1 MLTAQ
6 GAEQQ
11 AIDRAVERLFTRDDP
26 QRVDSLRE
34 LFVGKLDF
42 ERADGAI
49 PMPQIGAI
57 QFAAARRIARLD
69 GVEVAL
75 VAALDDSALG
85 AAALRELYRASTT
98 QLGEVLLV
106 CTTRDGSSWQF
117 IYPKQ
122 QNGKEVLR
130 RLSVQQGQPRRT
142 FVEQISKLV
151 DERSSLGIRSALE
164 NLYNVDRVTKLF
176 FTEYKRVFEQV
187 MASIVGLP
195 NDKERR
201 LFCQTL
207 FNRLMFLY
215 FLQRKGCLLF
225 DGRTDYL
232 DALWQSYTSSDE
244 GSFYRGRL
252 WNLFFLVLSNS
263 KSGDFSIARQVLESQ
278 VGRVPFLNG
287 GLFDSEELD
296 RWEGVDVPDEAIRII
311 LTELFAKFNFTIT
324 EGTPYDVE
332 VAVDPEMLGKV
343 FEELVTGR
351 HESGSYYTPRPIVS
365 FMGKEA
371 LKGYLAHGVPSESPE
386 AIERFVDEHS
396 AAELRNPEQVLDA
409 IKRVRICDPACGSG
423 AYLLGMLQELLALRT
438 CLFAAHRIGPEDVYN
453 RKLEIIQDNLYGR
466 TSTSSR

>member
-11 AIDRAVERLFTRDDP
+11 EIDRAVERLFTRDDA

-42 ERADGAI
+42 ARADGAI
-49 PMPQIGAI
+49 SMPKIGGI

-75 VAALDDSALG
+75 VAAPDDSALG
-85 AAALRELYRASTT
+85 AAALRELYCASAT

-106 CTTRDGSSWQF
+106 CSTRDGSNWQF

-151 DERSSLGIRSALE
+151 DERSSLGIHSALE

-176 FTEYKRVFEQV
+176 FAEYKRVFDKV

-195 NDKERR
+195 DPEERR

-215 FLQRKGCLLF
+215 FLQRKGCLIF
-225 DGRTDYL
+225 NGRIDYL
-232 DALWQSYTSSDE
+232 DALWQSYTPSDE
-244 GSFYRGRL
+244 SSFYQTRL
-252 WNLFFLVLSNS
+252 WSLFFLALSNE
-263 KSGDFSIARQVLESQ
+263 KSQDFSDARQAMEPQ
-278 VGRVPFLNG
+278 IGRVPFLNG
-287 GLFDSEELD
+287 GLFDMEELD
-296 RWEGVDVPDEAIRII
+296 SRDGVDVPDDAIKSI
-311 LTELFAKFNFTIT
+311 LTELFARFNFTIT

-332 VAVDPEMLGKV
+332 VAVDPEMLGKA
-343 FEELVTGR
+343 FERLVTGR

-371 LKGYLAHGVPSESPE
+371 LNTALA
-386 AIERFVDEHS
+386 
-396 AAELRNPEQVLDA
+396 
-409 IKRVRICDPACGSG
+409 
-423 AYLLGMLQELLALRT
+423 
-438 CLFAAHRIGPEDVYN
+438 
-453 RKLEIIQDNLYGR
+453 
-466 TSTSSR
+466 